1 MVIKGAEL
9 KYIHKKFYSEDTEF
23 EINKYNE
30 TTDSINAVLDL
41 LQDLPIDAM
50 VSSFCTHSTSTVCI
64 IKSTYTKYRN
74 RWVQFIE
81 ICI

>member
-1 MVIKGAEL
+1 MLVKGVEL
-9 KYIHKKFYSEDTEF
+9 KHIHKKFYSEDTDF

-50 VSSFCTHSTSTVCI
+50 VSSFCMHFTSTVCM
-64 IKSTYTKYRN
+64 IKSPYT
-74 RWVQFIE
+74 
-81 ICI
+81 